1 MTREENSFIDGI
13 ELQRDYGEPV
23 TDEEHCLYEE
33 LIKKRKTEE
42 EHEKMEK
49 KSSTSCSSQM
59 D

>member
-23 TDEEHCLYEE
+23 TDEEHYLYEE

-42 EHEKMEK
+42 KYEKMEK
-49 KSSTSCSSQM
+49 EGRTPYSSQM